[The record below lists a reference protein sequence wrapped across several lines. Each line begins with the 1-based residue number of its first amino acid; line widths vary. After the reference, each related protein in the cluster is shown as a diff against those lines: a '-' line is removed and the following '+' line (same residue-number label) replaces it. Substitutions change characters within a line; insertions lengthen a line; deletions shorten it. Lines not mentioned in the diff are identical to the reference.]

1 MELKLEKRE
10 GSIVL
15 FIKGRLDAVTAGE
28 LEAKFTD
35 LVQNEKENII
45 VSMDDLEYISSAGL
59 RVILLVAKKLH
70 ALGRKIGF
78 AAISGNVK
86 DVFDISGF
94 YTLFEIHDTLDDT
107 FFA

>member
-1 MELKLEKRE
+1 MELKVEKRE
-10 GSIVL
+10 DRVVL
-15 FIKGRLDAVTAGE
+15 FIEGRLDAVTAGE

-35 LVQNEKENII
+35 LIQNGKENII
-45 VSMDDLEYISSAGL
+45 VSMEALEYISSAGL
-59 RVILLVAKKLH
+59 RVILLAAKKLH

-78 AAISGNVK
+78 AALSGNVK

-94 YTLFEIHDTLDDT
+94 YALFEIHDTLDDT

>member
-1 MELKLEKRE
+1 VELKVEKRGE
-10 GSIVL
+10 SVIL

-28 LEAKFTD
+28 LEAKLTD
-35 LVQNEKENII
+35 IIQNEKENII
-45 VSMDDLEYISSAGL
+45 ISMDALEYISSAGL
-59 RVILLVAKKLH
+59 RVILLIAKKLH

-78 AAISGNVK
+78 AAVSGNVK

-94 YTLFEIHDTLDDT
+94 YALFEIHDTLDDT